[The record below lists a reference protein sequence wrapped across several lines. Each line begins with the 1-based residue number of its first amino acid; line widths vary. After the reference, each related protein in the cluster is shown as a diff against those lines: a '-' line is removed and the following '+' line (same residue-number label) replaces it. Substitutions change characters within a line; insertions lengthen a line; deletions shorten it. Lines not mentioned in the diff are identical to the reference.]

1 MNKIICFLLW
11 MGLFVCCSPASDIEK
26 FQSKRDNIVNVHD
39 RIIEIEMEEVPI
51 SNVSWL
57 YSIGDYLIIP
67 DYKSLDELIHLFDKK
82 TFTHCASI
90 TYRGQGPNEIANFGF
105 IGVDEVNRR
114 FYVTDLGK
122 YQVLGYSLDSVLTNP
137 DYTPE
142 VVSSL
147 ETTQFPVD
155 FHYIN
160 DTLSIGLIMVP
171 TGNSGFNLK
180 TAKWNMKTGE
190 ISQMRYTHPDIER
203 KRVCMAVSEKN
214 GIYVECYMHHDL
226 LSICSLDGELKH
238 NVYFTKNWDTKTSN
252 RIGYFK
258 DVAFCKDK
266 IVASYMKRDYFNEG
280 EPTAFLV
287 FDLEGNYLMTIETG
301 YEICDFCYDK
311 ENDRIVM
318 RLNNDIQFAYLDLDG
333 VI

>member
-1 MNKIICFLLW
+1 M
-11 MGLFVCCSPASDIEK
+11 
-26 FQSKRDNIVNVHD
+26 
-39 RIIEIEMEEVPI
+39 
-51 SNVSWL
+51 
-57 YSIGDYLIIP
+57 
-67 DYKSLDELIHLFDKK
+67 
-82 TFTHCASI
+82 
-90 TYRGQGPNEIANFGF
+90 
-105 IGVDEVNRR
+105 
-114 FYVTDLGK
+114 
-122 YQVLGYSLDSVLTNP
+122 NP

-147 ETTQFPVD
+147 EATQFPID

-171 TGNSGFNLK
+171 TGNIGFNLK

-190 ISQMRYTHPDIER
+190 ISRMLYTHPDIER

-214 GIYVECYMHHDL
+214 GIYVECYKHHDL

-238 NVYFTKNWDTKTSN
+238 NVYYTKNWDTKTSN
-252 RIGYFK
+252 HIDYFK
-258 DVAFCKDK
+258 DVVFCKDK
-266 IVASYMKRDYFNEG
+266 IVASYMKRDHMNGG

-301 YEICDFCYDK
+301 YEIGDFCYDK
-311 ENDRIVM
+311 ENDRIIM
-318 RLNNDIQFAYLDLDG
+318 RLNSEIQFAYLELDG